1 MTIRVIETDKAT
13 SGGLRFATRA
23 TPEPGYGEV
32 LIDVT
37 HTSLNFGETRRG
49 VRGLEADGTVLGWD
63 ASGVIV
69 AFGPQTKAPPI
80 GTLVVTRAPLGA
92 WAEKRIAHVEDIAVI
107 PEGVDPA
114 EAATLP
120 TAAVTALATLQ
131 LGGPILGKTVLITGA
146 SGGVGRFAIQLARL
160 GGARVIASV
169 GSEASAAGLTELG
182 ADLVVTSLDDVKEGI
197 DLVIESV
204 GGAQLVQSFKLL
216 NRHGNVQSLGWASG
230 EDAVFG
236 HLGTVGPVGR
246 HIHGFLIS
254 EYRVGSYLTALL
266 RWLAEGKLKTE
277 VKWRGDWNQ
286 FDQAVAALLDR
297 RLHGKAVL
305 DVKS

>member
-13 SGGLRFATRA
+13 SGGLRFATRP

-32 LIDVT
+32 LVDVT

-49 VRGLEADGTVLGWD
+49 ARGLEADGTVLGWD
-63 ASGVIV
+63 ASGVIAAV
-69 AFGPQTKAPPI
+69 GPQTKAPPV
-80 GTLVVTRAPLGA
+80 GTRVVSRAALGA
-92 WAEKRIAHVEDIAVI
+92 WAEKRIAHVDDIAVI
-107 PEGVDPA
+107 PDGVDPT

-131 LGGPILGKTVLITGA
+131 IGGPILGRTVLITGA

-169 GSEASAAGLTELG
+169 GSEASAAGLKELG
-182 ADLVVTSLDDVKEGI
+182 ADLAVTSLDDVKEGV
-197 DLVIESV
+197 DLVIDNV
-204 GGAQLVQSFKLL
+204 GGPQLVQSFKLL
-216 NRHGNVQSLGWASG
+216 KRNGNVQSLGWASQ

-236 HLGTVGPVGR
+236 NLGTVGPVGR

-254 EYRVGSYLTALL
+254 EYRVGPYLKVLL
-266 RWLAEGKLKTE
+266 GWLRDGKLKTE
-277 VKWRGDWNQ
+277 VKWRGSWEDYQ
-286 FDQAVAALLDR
+286 QAISALLDR

-305 DVKS
+305 DVVS

>member
-1 MTIRVIETDKAT
+1 
-13 SGGLRFATRA
+13 
-23 TPEPGYGEV
+23 
-32 LIDVT
+32 
-37 HTSLNFGETRRG
+37 
-49 VRGLEADGTVLGWD
+49 
-63 ASGVIV
+63 VIV
-69 AFGPQTKAPPI
+69 AVGPQTKAPPI

-107 PEGVDPA
+107 PESVDPA

-169 GSEASAAGLTELG
+169 GSEASAAGLTKLG

-305 DVKS
+305 DVKP